1 MRDSPHVAATAM
13 ICGIGERMKR
23 KELRKRAAA
32 LLLSIG
38 VAVTQL
44 LTWQPATMV
53 VQAEESQTTGINQAL
68 LLYLDA
74 KSLEG
79 APRDDAAALEA
90 ILAKTNEFD
99 SSNITTYEIPE
110 DSNEDRKSDI
120 WEMISEMAEKTDEN
134 SLTVIAYSGHGGIN
148 MDGTSYLA
156 AGGVNNIFAP
166 ELREQLD
173 KLQGRVLVLISA
185 CYSGG
190 TIMTASEFEDG
201 QEVQGS
207 FSDTAFIDEFLSHE
221 YTVEE
226 KRTEES
232 SAKDASV
239 KKNIEKATENSSAE
253 KSKADTSK
261 EKAEAETSE
270 TGKTTESAAADK
282 TAEASAA
289 DKTTENAA
297 ADKTAEASA
306 ADKTTENAASGQTT
320 EVSAAEKTTAEAAGE
335 EKSSSESSKAGT
347 TSADNSS
354 AENDSVEST
363 SAEYASEEKS
373 ITKAIDT
380 DGVITKK
387 VSFPKVKAAAV
398 AADAS
403 GVQDAAGSASS
414 EDKAVTSQSASSENS
429 GSRQG
434 NTESSQAAT
443 GSTGGENA
451 GQGSA
456 FSESG
461 ASSSTATDKDEA
473 GKDSTGSSSASSSTE
488 EGSSEKKA
496 ADEES
501 AKTVKTVDPPRY
513 YFITAANQQETGW
526 SYVKTGGETVAV
538 FGHAMGYDRNNSNY
552 NVYAADT
559 EATGGNSRSG
569 YKGDG
574 QITMAELENY
584 FKNECA
590 LTSTPTIYPS
600 GCEDV
605 LFTYADNEEIGRPA
619 SFSCSIASKNVEV
632 SENGEITVKAEV
644 KNLTNH
650 AIKIDGS
657 VYALENRTYAYTTD
671 SNLGKEAN
679 GYYENDDNC
688 QILEPYDGSHTV
700 SFTFTSEDFIDGI
713 SDGYRNPFC
722 LKIWEYNDDNT
733 MGNYGMLSFYTM
745 MKDGQK
751 DEIDADAFSLRSPMQ
766 LTAQSAEQDYTI
778 TNTNRSLSMQIVY
791 DQLHA
796 DKYTNARC
804 QLSLYCYDLGE
815 TVPDGLH
822 IVKDAENYSDILEDK
837 DGYEICSAEDAKE
850 TVFEDVTPTYDRVSR
865 GDYDIRGSIYSYVMD
880 TTGLK
885 MGHYY
890 ALKFIC
896 YDEATEKNKA
906 IYAIIMKTDAAEAS
920 VYQIPILEISYDA
933 MNYFRIDKGI
943 PAEKN
948 WSEYYETAKRN
959 VEAVGTNLQ
968 AALQANGIGRYD
980 FQVYDWKVKTS
991 SDPED
996 WVDME
1001 NTDVFSP
1008 GNTYRCTVQV
1018 TIDEKNNAVFTGDTQ
1033 FTVDHH
1039 TVENV
1044 RLTDDSKTATFDII
1058 HQIPSEETLAKATM
1072 ELYHIENREVGE
1084 KVASDEKLHPGD
1096 QFIMV
1101 SGEKYPLVN
1110 AIYGAEM
1117 TDNMI
1122 KYRGIK
1128 YKIYQINELQK
1139 GEKTGYLVCATWKDE
1154 EDNCGCAQ
1162 TPYVWNVQIKADEES
1177 KDGESGDS
1185 SSGGSSS
1192 GDSSSG
1198 DSSSGDS
1205 SSGGSSSGDSSSGSS
1220 SSGDSSSGGSSSGDS
1235 SSGSSSSGD
1244 SSSGGSS
1251 SGDSSSGSSSS
1262 GDSSSGGSS
1271 SGDSSSGS
1279 SSSGGSSSGSSSS
1292 GGSSSGS
1299 SSAGD
1304 SASEN
1309 SSSGS
1314 DSAGGGASENSSSG
1328 NGSGGDTS
1336 SGNTPSGN
1344 ATASGDKSKTA
1355 VTTASAGVGNVPI
1368 TAVSAAT
1375 DTQALSGTTAGSNNT
1390 GTSTAKTSQGKSS
1403 SSRSG
1408 QNTDD
1413 ASTPKTSTTEESTDI
1428 STTEE
1433 SSDAERSAIPSEG
1446 EQVSTD
1452 ENDLAENRAGEN
1464 EESQN
1469 TELKGQR
1476 LWIYLI
1482 LIWILA
1488 VLLGFIIFILFKR
1501 RKNKEEEQR

>member
-13 ICGIGERMKR
+13 ICGIGESMKR

-110 DSNEDRKSDI
+110 DSNEDRKSAI
-120 WEMISEMAEKTDEN
+120 WARISEMAEKTDEN

-185 CYSGG
+185 CHSGG

-226 KRTEES
+226 KSTEES

-270 TGKTTESAAADK
+270 TGKTTES
-282 TAEASAA
+282 
-289 DKTTENAA
+289 AA

-363 SAEYASEEKS
+363 SAENASEEKS

-398 AADAS
+398 AAVAS

-414 EDKAVTSQSASSENS
+414 EDKAVTYQSASSENS

-434 NTESSQAAT
+434 NMESSQAAT
-443 GSTGGENA
+443 GSAGGENA
-451 GQGSA
+451 GQESA

-526 SYVKTGGETVAV
+526 SDVENGGETVAV

-671 SNLGKEAN
+671 SNLGKVEN
-679 GYYENDDNC
+679 GYYDNDDNC
-688 QILEPYDGSHTV
+688 QRLEPYDGSHTV

-1072 ELYHIENREVGE
+1072 ELYHIENRKVGE

-1101 SGEKYPLVN
+1101 SGEKYPLGN
-1110 AIYGAEM
+1110 AIDGAEM
-1117 TDNMI
+1117 TDNTI

-1162 TPYVWNVQIKADEES
+1162 TPYVWNVQIEADEES
-1177 KDGESGDS
+1177 NDGESGDS
-1185 SSGGSSS
+1185 SSG
-1192 GDSSSG
+1192 D
-1198 DSSSGDS
+1198 
-1205 SSGGSSSGDSSSGSS
+1205 SSSGDSSSGSS

-1235 SSGSSSSGD
+1235 P
-1244 SSSGGSS
+1244 
-1251 SGDSSSGSSSS
+1251 
-1262 GDSSSGGSS
+1262 
-1271 SGDSSSGS
+1271 SGS

-1328 NGSGGDTS
+1328 NGSGGGTS

-1355 VTTASAGVGNVPI
+1355 MTTASTGVGNVPI

>member
-44 LTWQPATMV
+44 LTWQPATMI

-110 DSNEDRKSDI
+110 DSNEDRKSAI
-120 WEMISEMAEKTDEN
+120 WEKISEMAEKTDEN

-226 KRTEES
+226 KSTEES

-239 KKNIEKATENSSAE
+239 KKNIEKATETSSAE

-297 ADKTAEASA
+297 
-306 ADKTTENAASGQTT
+306 SGQTT
-320 EVSAAEKTTAEAAGE
+320 EVSAAEKTTAEVAGE

-363 SAEYASEEKS
+363 SAENASEEKS

-387 VSFPKVKAAAV
+387 VSFPKVKAAAE
-398 AADAS
+398 AAVAS

-488 EGSSEKKA
+488 EDSSEKKA

-619 SFSCSIASKNVEV
+619 SFSCSIASENVEA

-1018 TIDEKNNAVFTGDTQ
+1018 SIDEKNNAVFTGDTQ

-1044 RLTDDSKTATFDII
+1044 RLTDSKTATFDII

-1220 SSGDSSSGGSSSGDS
+1220 SSGDSSSGGSSSG
-1235 SSGSSSSGD
+1235 
-1244 SSSGGSS
+1244 
-1251 SGDSSSGSSSS
+1251 
-1262 GDSSSGGSS
+1262 
-1271 SGDSSSGS
+1271 
-1279 SSSGGSSSGSSSS
+1279 SSSS

-1314 DSAGGGASENSSSG
+1314 NSAGGGASENSSSG
-1328 NGSGGDTS
+1328 NGSGGGTS

-1355 VTTASAGVGNVPI
+1355 MTTASTAVGNVPI

-1428 STTEE
+1428 SITEE

>member
-1 MRDSPHVAATAM
+1 MRDSTHVAATAM
-13 ICGIGERMKR
+13 ICGIGESMKR

-110 DSNEDRKSDI
+110 DSNEDRKSAI
-120 WEMISEMAEKTDEN
+120 WARISEMAEKTDEN

-226 KRTEES
+226 KSTEES

-297 ADKTAEASA
+297 
-306 ADKTTENAASGQTT
+306 SGQTT
-320 EVSAAEKTTAEAAGE
+320 EDSAAEKTTAEAAGE

-363 SAEYASEEKS
+363 SAENASEEKS
-373 ITKAIDT
+373 ITKVIDT

-398 AADAS
+398 AAVAS

-619 SFSCSIASKNVEV
+619 SFSCSIASENVEA

-700 SFTFTSEDFIDGI
+700 FFTFTSEDFIDGI

-1018 TIDEKNNAVFTGDTQ
+1018 SIDEKNNAVFTGDTQ

-1044 RLTDDSKTATFDII
+1044 RLTDSKTATFDII

-1220 SSGDSSSGGSSSGDS
+1220 SSGDSSSGGSSSG
-1235 SSGSSSSGD
+1235 
-1244 SSSGGSS
+1244 
-1251 SGDSSSGSSSS
+1251 
-1262 GDSSSGGSS
+1262 
-1271 SGDSSSGS
+1271 
-1279 SSSGGSSSGSSSS
+1279 SSSS

-1314 DSAGGGASENSSSG
+1314 NSAGGGASENSSSG

-1428 STTEE
+1428 SITEE

>member
-1 MRDSPHVAATAM
+1 MRDSTHVAATAM

-74 KSLEG
+74 KSLDG

-110 DSNEDRKSDI
+110 DSNEDRKSAI
-120 WEMISEMAEKTDEN
+120 WARISEMAEKTDEN

-185 CYSGG
+185 CHSGG

-226 KRTEES
+226 KSTEES

-239 KKNIEKATENSSAE
+239 KKNIEKATETSSAE

-289 DKTTENAA
+289 DKTTESAAADKTAEASAADKTTESAAADKTAEASAADKTTESAAADKTAEASAADKTTESAA

-320 EVSAAEKTTAEAAGE
+320 EDSAAEKTTAEAAGE

-363 SAEYASEEKS
+363 SAENASEEKS
-373 ITKAIDT
+373 ITKVIDT

-443 GSTGGENA
+443 GSAGGENA
-451 GQGSA
+451 GQESA

-526 SYVKTGGETVAV
+526 SDVKNGGETVAV

-671 SNLGKEAN
+671 SNLGKVEN
-679 GYYENDDNC
+679 GYYDNDDNC
-688 QILEPYDGSHTV
+688 QRLEPYDGSHTV

-837 DGYEICSAEDAKE
+837 YGYEICSAEDAKE

-980 FQVYDWKVKTS
+980 FQAYDWKVKTS

-1072 ELYHIENREVGE
+1072 ELYHIENRKVGE

-1101 SGEKYPLVN
+1101 SGEKYPLGN
-1110 AIYGAEM
+1110 AIDGAEM
-1117 TDNMI
+1117 TDNTI

-1162 TPYVWNVQIKADEES
+1162 TPYVWNVQIEADEES
-1177 KDGESGDS
+1177 NDGESGDS
-1185 SSGGSSS
+1185 SSG
-1192 GDSSSG
+1192 D
-1198 DSSSGDS
+1198 
-1205 SSGGSSSGDSSSGSS
+1205 SSSGDSSSGSS

-1235 SSGSSSSGD
+1235 P
-1244 SSSGGSS
+1244 
-1251 SGDSSSGSSSS
+1251 
-1262 GDSSSGGSS
+1262 
-1271 SGDSSSGS
+1271 SGS

-1328 NGSGGDTS
+1328 NGSGGGTS
-1336 SGNTPSGN
+1336 SGN

-1355 VTTASAGVGNVPI
+1355 MTTASTGVGNVPI

-1428 STTEE
+1428 SITEE
-1433 SSDAERSAIPSEG
+1433 SSDVERSAIPLEG

>member
-1 MRDSPHVAATAM
+1 
-13 ICGIGERMKR
+13 MKR

-74 KSLEG
+74 KSLDG

-110 DSNEDRKSDI
+110 DSNEDRKSAI
-120 WEMISEMAEKTDEN
+120 WARISEMAEKTDEN

-185 CYSGG
+185 CHSGG

-226 KRTEES
+226 KSTEES

-270 TGKTTESAAADK
+270 TGKTTES
-282 TAEASAA
+282 
-289 DKTTENAA
+289 AA

-363 SAEYASEEKS
+363 SAENASEEKS

-398 AADAS
+398 AAVAS

-414 EDKAVTSQSASSENS
+414 EDKAVTYQSASSENS

-434 NTESSQAAT
+434 NMESSQAAT
-443 GSTGGENA
+443 GSAGGENA
-451 GQGSA
+451 GQESA

-526 SYVKTGGETVAV
+526 SDVENGGETVAV

-671 SNLGKEAN
+671 SNLGKVEN
-679 GYYENDDNC
+679 GYYDNDDNC
-688 QILEPYDGSHTV
+688 QRLEPYDGSHTV

-1072 ELYHIENREVGE
+1072 ELYHIENRKVGE

-1101 SGEKYPLVN
+1101 SGEKYPLGN
-1110 AIYGAEM
+1110 AIDGAEM
-1117 TDNMI
+1117 TDNTI

-1162 TPYVWNVQIKADEES
+1162 TPYVWNVQIEADEES
-1177 KDGESGDS
+1177 NDGESGDS
-1185 SSGGSSS
+1185 SSG
-1192 GDSSSG
+1192 D
-1198 DSSSGDS
+1198 
-1205 SSGGSSSGDSSSGSS
+1205 SSSGDSSSGSS

-1235 SSGSSSSGD
+1235 P
-1244 SSSGGSS
+1244 
-1251 SGDSSSGSSSS
+1251 
-1262 GDSSSGGSS
+1262 
-1271 SGDSSSGS
+1271 SGS

-1328 NGSGGDTS
+1328 NGSGGGTS

-1355 VTTASAGVGNVPI
+1355 MTTASTGVGNVPI

>member
-1 MRDSPHVAATAM
+1 
-13 ICGIGERMKR
+13 MKR

-44 LTWQPATMV
+44 LTWQPATMI

-226 KRTEES
+226 KSTEES

-239 KKNIEKATENSSAE
+239 KKNIEKATENSSAD

-320 EVSAAEKTTAEAAGE
+320 EDSAAEKTTAEAAGE

-363 SAEYASEEKS
+363 SAENASEEKS

-387 VSFPKVKAAAV
+387 VSFPKVKAAAE
-398 AADAS
+398 AAVAS

-434 NTESSQAAT
+434 NMESSQAAT

-619 SFSCSIASKNVEV
+619 SFSCSIASENVEA

-1018 TIDEKNNAVFTGDTQ
+1018 SIDEKNNAVFTGDTQ

-1044 RLTDDSKTATFDII
+1044 RLTDSKTATFDII

-1220 SSGDSSSGGSSSGDS
+1220 SSGDSSSGGSSSG
-1235 SSGSSSSGD
+1235 
-1244 SSSGGSS
+1244 
-1251 SGDSSSGSSSS
+1251 
-1262 GDSSSGGSS
+1262 
-1271 SGDSSSGS
+1271 
-1279 SSSGGSSSGSSSS
+1279 SSSS

-1328 NGSGGDTS
+1328 NGSGGGTS

-1355 VTTASAGVGNVPI
+1355 MTTASTGVGNVPI